1 MNLLI
6 LVTYNLLLFLLS
18 PLIILLLLW
27 RLLVAGKS
35 RRGLFERLGFIPRGK
50 LPAGPRCWVHAVSV
64 GENTAAKPVWQALL
78 SLFPD
83 HQLLLSTTTDTGQ
96 ATAAKFVGGQGHT
109 IYFPFDLLPCAW
121 LALARA
127 RPAVIVIMETEL
139 WPNFLAMAK
148 LFGCKVMVANGII
161 SDRSLR
167 GAARLRPLYR
177 WMAGNIDRFCMQ
189 SREDADRIVRLG
201 ADPARVMVAG
211 NTKFDEVLTEV
222 SLGEQITLR
231 NALGLGR
238 DEPILLAGSTH
249 PGEEEPVLRA
259 FRQVKAAHHGAR
271 LLIAPRHIQRAGEIA
286 ELITAHGFAAAR
298 RTKIN
303 AVSAP
308 PDAVIILDTLGELAR
323 AYALCTAAFVG
334 GSFVPIGGHNI
345 LEPLG
350 LGKPALFGPH
360 MEKNRDLARLAQAAG
375 VGFQVADAGE
385 LAARWSA
392 FLDDRKLLKEM
403 AEKTRT
409 IFQLHAGAGERCAA
423 EAAKLVGNAQPA
435 PAFKRPG

>member
-1 MNLLI
+1 MNI
-6 LVTYNLLLFLLS
+6 VFLVVYNLLLLILS
-18 PLIILLLLW
+18 PFILLLLLW

-35 RRGLFERLGFIPRGK
+35 RRGLGEQLGFIPGSK
-50 LPAGPRCWVHAVSV
+50 LTAGPHIWVHAVSV

-78 SLFPD
+78 RLLPD
-83 HQLLLSTTTDTGQ
+83 HHLLLSTTTDTGQ
-96 ATAAKFVGGQGHT
+96 ATADKLVSEQGRT
-109 IYFPFDLLPCAW
+109 IYFPFDLLPCVW

-127 RPAVIVIMETEL
+127 QPGVIVIMETEL
-139 WPNFLAMAK
+139 WPNFLAVAK
-148 LFGCKVMVANGII
+148 RLGCKVMVANGII

-167 GAARLRPLYR
+167 GATRVRPLYR
-177 WMAGNIDRFCMQ
+177 WMMGNIDRFCMQ

-201 ADPARVMVAG
+201 AVPDRVTVAG
-211 NTKFDEVLTEV
+211 NTKFDEVLTAV
-222 SLGEQITLR
+222 PLGEQITLR
-231 NALGLGR
+231 NALGVNR

-259 FRQVKAAHHGAR
+259 FRQVKAAHPNAR

-298 RTKIN
+298 RTKI
-303 AVSAP
+303 ADAPAP
-308 PDAVIILDTLGELAR
+308 PDAVIILDTLGELNR

-360 MEKNRDLARLAQAAG
+360 MEKNRDLARLALEAG
-375 VGFQVADAGE
+375 VGFQVADADA

-392 FLDDRKLLKEM
+392 FLADRKLLKDM
-403 AEKTRT
+403 AGKTQAVFEQHT
-409 IFQLHAGAGERCAA
+409 GAGQRCAT
-423 EAAKLVGNAQPA
+423 AAAALLGRAADV
-435 PAFKRPG
+435 

>member
-1 MNLLI
+1 MNIILLV
-6 LVTYNLLLFLLS
+6 LYNLLLLVLS
-18 PLIILLLLW
+18 PFIFLLLLW

-35 RRGLFERLGFIPRGK
+35 RRGLFERMGFIPRSK
-50 LPAGPRCWVHAVSV
+50 LPTGPRCWVHAVSV

-78 SLFPD
+78 KLLPD
-83 HQLLLSTTTDTGQ
+83 HHVILSTTTDTGQ
-96 ATAAKFVGGQGHT
+96 ATAAKLVGEHGQT

-127 RPAVIVIMETEL
+127 RPELIIIMETEL
-139 WPNFLAMAK
+139 WPNFLAIAG
-148 LFGCKVMVANGII
+148 LLGCRVMVANGII

-177 WMAGNIDRFCMQ
+177 WMVGNIDRFCMQ

-201 ADPARVMVAG
+201 ADPARVTVAG

-222 SLGEQITLR
+222 SLGEQINLR
-231 NALGLGR
+231 NALGLSR

-259 FRQVKAAHHGAR
+259 FRQVKTAHPGAR

-286 ELITAHGFAAAR
+286 ELITAHGFAAAH
-298 RTKIN
+298 RTKI
-303 AVSAP
+303 ASVSAP
-308 PDAVIILDTLGELAR
+308 PDAVVILDTLGELAR

-334 GSFVPIGGHNI
+334 GSFVPVGGHNI

-350 LGKPALFGPH
+350 LGKPAIFGPH
-360 MEKNRDLARLAQAAG
+360 MEKNRDLARLALDAG

-385 LAARWSA
+385 LAARWIA
-392 FLDDRKLLKEM
+392 FLDDRKLLREL

-409 IFQLHAGAGERCAA
+409 IFHQHAGAGERCAK
-423 EAAKLVGNAQPA
+423 EAAKLLGEDMEATA
-435 PAFKRPG
+435 HS

>member
-345 LEPLG
+345 LEPAVLA
-350 LGKPALFGPH
+350 KPVVFGPY
-360 MEKNRDLARLAQAAG
+360 MFNFRDITKLFLKHQAAIS
-375 VGFQVADAGE
+375 VRNSAE
-385 LAARWSA
+385 LKLKLKELLDNPRQAEDFGCRGRALISDNRGATRKNLESIKA
-392 FLDDRKLLKEM
+392 FLPKL
-403 AEKTRT
+403 
-409 IFQLHAGAGERCAA
+409 
-423 EAAKLVGNAQPA
+423 
-435 PAFKRPG
+435 